1 MKLNYDNVHSLMFF
15 VEEKQE
21 NSVRSQKELTTF
33 ADNNGIS
40 RQELAYIL
48 RRLKEA
54 DLIKAKISI
63 ANEDEDPYD
72 FRVNAIT
79 WSGHEYLESIR

>member
-54 DLIKAKISI
+54 DLIKAKIPI